1 MPYQTVHATGST
13 IYFVFLL
20 LFLWMSRVPRTNPGA
35 GWWAL
40 AMLFALLARL
50 IFLFLLPQHDASLV
64 ITVYWGLN
72 VLEKLCLVVGLVRF
86 FGVPVRLQWACIAT
100 VAVEGWVLASWL
112 AGVAPLVRGLGV
124 AAFNIGML
132 LYVALL
138 AYRNQHLLQTGLLRV
153 TTLSSLVLVG
163 HWASVYFIIDR
174 VPAWFDYGFMLGSA
188 LVLVQYFSLLAA
200 LLLSF
205 QQRLLAAESKAL
217 DMAFQDPLTGLNNQ
231 RYMSTLFDKVLAL
244 ATRPHQLLAVFYI
257 DLDNFKPI
265 NDSAGHKVGDEV
277 LKTVAS
283 RLKHATR
290 STDICARVGG
300 DEFVVLCTQLEQAE
314 QAHDI
319 AGKLLD
325 TLTSPITVEGKA
337 YVLGA
342 SLGVSLYPLHG
353 TSLPQLLEY
362 ADSAMYEV
370 KRSGKKGYRIYAAEP
385 AAVQL

>member
-1 MPYQTVHATGST
+1 A
-13 IYFVFLL
+13 
-20 LFLWMSRVPRTNPGA
+20 
-35 GWWAL
+35 
-40 AMLFALLARL
+40 
-50 IFLFLLPQHDASLV
+50 
-64 ITVYWGLN
+64 
-72 VLEKLCLVVGLVRF
+72 
-86 FGVPVRLQWACIAT
+86 VRLPWFWGAT
-100 VAVEGWVLASWL
+100 AVVEVWVLVSWL
-112 AGVAPLVRGLGV
+112 AGVAPLARGLGV
-124 AAFNIGML
+124 AAFNIAML
-132 LYVALL
+132 CYVAWL
-138 AYRNQHLLQTGLLRV
+138 AYRNQHLLQSGLMRV
-153 TTLSSLVLVG
+153 TALTSLLLVA
-163 HWASVYFIIDR
+163 HWATVYFIIDR
-174 VPAWFDYGFMLGSA
+174 EPAWFDYGFMLGTV
-188 LVLVQYFSLLAA
+188 LVLTQYFSLLAA

-205 QQRLLAAESKAL
+205 QQRLLEAESKAL

-231 RYMSTLFDKVLAL
+231 RYVSTLFDKVLAL

-277 LKTVAS
+277 LKTVAL
-283 RLKHATR
+283 RLRQATR

-300 DEFVVLCTQLEQAE
+300 DEFVVLCTQLERAE

-342 SLGVSLYPLHG
+342 SVGVSLYPLHG

-370 KRSGKKGYRIYAAEP
+370 KRSGKKGYRIYAPE
-385 AAVQL
+385 AADVQL